1 LMAVVPLSGV
11 WIDANVKEPQLRTV
25 RVGQPATVSA
35 DLYGGHVEYH
45 GKVAGIAAG
54 TGGAFSLLPPQN
66 ATGNWIKVVQRVPV
80 RIALDPAELKEH
92 PLRVGLSTV
101 VSIDTHNR
109 DGSVLTALPL
119 ADASL
124 DTPVYDSLLKTANS
138 KADAIIAREAGHD
151 E

>member
-1 LMAVVPLSGV
+1 MAVVPLAGV
-11 WIDANVKEPQLRTV
+11 WIDANVKEPQLRAI
-25 RVGQPATVSA
+25 RVGQPAIVST
-35 DLYGGHVEYH
+35 DVYGSHVEYH

-92 PLRVGLSTV
+92 PLRVGLSTTV
-101 VSIDTHNR
+101 NIDTHNR

-119 ADASL
+119 PDASL
-124 DTPVYDSLLKTANS
+124 DTPVYDTLLKVANS